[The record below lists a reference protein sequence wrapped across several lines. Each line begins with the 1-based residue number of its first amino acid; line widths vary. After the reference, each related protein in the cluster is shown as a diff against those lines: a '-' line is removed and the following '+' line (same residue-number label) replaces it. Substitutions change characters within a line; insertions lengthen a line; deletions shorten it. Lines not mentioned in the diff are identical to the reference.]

1 MFKKL
6 ALIVSALAISAGS
19 VFANANNVVT
29 LDLNRVLE
37 GFHKT
42 VAIKAELEA
51 DGKYAEE
58 SQKIKVEEFNKMRE
72 SLNKAVAD
80 LKATRNNPTLSKSAV
95 AKAEAEVEELYKKVA
110 ATEQELRKDVQEL
123 RELLQKKFNEKTN
136 VILKE
141 DILPRIKEIAAARK
155 ATIVLNARVGILY
168 ADASADI
175 TNDLIARLEKDFPAP
190 KKEEVAK

>member
-6 ALIVSALAISAGS
+6 ALIISALAISAGS
-19 VFANANNVVT
+19 VFAAAANVVT

-42 VAIKAELEA
+42 LAVKAELEA

-58 SQKIKVEEFNKMRE
+58 GQKIKVEEFTQMRE
-72 SLNKAVAD
+72 KLNKAVAD
-80 LKATRNNPTLSKSAV
+80 LKATKNNPTLSKSAV
-95 AKAEAEVEELYKKVA
+95 AKAEAEVEKLYTDVA
-110 ATEQELRKDVQEL
+110 KMEQELRKEIQEL
-123 RELLQKKFNEKTN
+123 REILQKKFNEKTN

-141 DILPRIKEIAAARK
+141 DILPRIKEIAAARG

-168 ADASADI
+168 ADESTDI
-175 TNDLIARLEKDFPAP
+175 TKDLIARLEKDFPAP
-190 KKEEVAK
+190 KKD